1 MFICLHN
8 LNPAAQKKEC
18 SHKLNLLT
26 QQINKSWRRNR
37 ELIENTFEFLMEVVR
52 IKCEK
57 QKEKNWGKKF
67 NFFRS
72 KATLTLTSKIESQL
86 RK

>member
-8 LNPAAQKKEC
+8 LNPAAKKKIMQ
-18 SHKLNLLT
+18 SQVKFIDPT
-26 QQINKSWRRNR
+26 WRRNR
-37 ELIENTFEFLMEVVR
+37 QLIENTFELLMVVVR